1 MKPPLISHPVGCRLR
16 AVALRFYASRQN
28 KKSHQ
33 TVTVR
38 NWFNGSWLT
47 GSWLYAIFT
56 SMSCLHALHRNGI
69 CCTLVSCRTGK
80 RDFPQC
86 GQQYHVLPLI
96 SFIILS
102 LKREKGAT
110 VLRLPFP
117 VVWFFGRRGV
127 LLHLSGCPCQ
137 YHRRVD
143 ATKLSTSKNYF
154 YLSKAALSNFSCSSK
169 STYKKNIGWLRP
181 ERHSR
186 DLFCPLPCGM
196 RRMTTRFPPQS
207 HTIYPMFIIAA
218 SLFFVNAVLFLKLEG
233 ATRRQPLIDWLLGRR
248 SLLLR
253 PFWPS
258 WRVVATKSTTSSNLF
273 YSTFIIRCLSF
284 FVNLYRLSPSM
295 IAVIIEFSRPGSSPT
310 TARRITSRP

>member
-1 MKPPLISHPVGCRLR
+1 MTVPAASPSPYNRAETDVCFPCFAASLRWKQQPPLRPARHQSTIRSWPHRSMKSLDRPSARGAANMQPANACDSDYKSAWQAAYPVS
-16 AVALRFYASRQN
+16 Y
-28 KKSHQ
+28 
-33 TVTVR
+33 T
-38 NWFNGSWLT
+38 
-47 GSWLYAIFT
+47 
-56 SMSCLHALHRNGI
+56 
-69 CCTLVSCRTGK
+69 
-80 RDFPQC
+80 
-86 GQQYHVLPLI
+86 
-96 SFIILS
+96 
-102 LKREKGAT
+102 
-110 VLRLPFP
+110 
-117 VVWFFGRRGV
+117 
-127 LLHLSGCPCQ
+127 HL
-137 YHRRVD
+137 
-143 ATKLSTSKNYF
+143 
-154 YLSKAALSNFSCSSK
+154 
-169 STYKKNIGWLRP
+169 TYKKNIGWLRP